1 MGEFPSDII
10 LRNNNKIL
18 FVVLDGL
25 GGLPL
30 TKDGKTEMET
40 ARTPNFDKLVVENVC
55 GCFDP
60 LLPGITPGS
69 GPAHLT
75 LFGYDALKMPIGRGL
90 LEALGIDFKI
100 TPQDVCIRVNFCTL
114 DKDGKITDRRA
125 GRISSEE
132 NQRVLKM
139 VRDKIKPPKGI
150 EIFLE
155 TVSEHRA
162 LMVLRSDQLDDDVAD
177 TDPQELNVPPLEA
190 KMAGKIDERFAG
202 EETYTCKVVNELL
215 RQIREILSDVD
226 SPANFMLLRGFAKM
240 QPLEGFEEKWGCKA
254 GAVAGYPMYRG
265 LARLVGME
273 VVADPTEPR
282 ELAEAAARHL
292 SDFDF
297 LFVHFKYTD
306 KKGEDGDFE
315 AKVAQ
320 IEAFDRA
327 VPDFVALKPS
337 ALVITADHSTPAKM
351 AVHSWHPVPV
361 VIASELA
368 RPDDVCDFGER
379 AMAHGGLG
387 RQVMMNLMPLVLAH
401 AGRLAK
407 FGA

>member
-1 MGEFPSDII
+1 MSEFPSDII
-10 LRNNNKIL
+10 LHNDHKIV

-30 TKDGKTEMET
+30 SKDGKTEMET
-40 ARTPNFDKLVVENVC
+40 ARTPNLDKLAAENIC

-90 LEALGIDFKI
+90 LAALGIGFDVS
-100 TPQDVCIRVNFCTL
+100 PRDVCIRVNFCTL
-114 DKDGKITDRRA
+114 DANGQITDRRA

-132 NQRVLKM
+132 NQRLLKI
-139 VRDKIKPPKGI
+139 VRQKLEPPKGV
-150 EIFLE
+150 ELFLE

-162 LMVLRSDQLDDDVAD
+162 LMVLRSDQLDDNVAD
-177 TDPQELNVPPLEA
+177 TDPQALNVPPLPA
-190 KMAGKIDERFAG
+190 KTHTGQSSKTTEI
-202 EETYTCKVVNELL
+202 VNGLVK
-215 RQIREILSDVD
+215 QIREILSGVD

-240 QPLEGFEEKWGCKA
+240 RPIPSFEEKWGCKA

-273 VVADPTEPR
+273 LVAGPTEPKK
-282 ELAEAAARHL
+282 LAAAAAKHL
-292 SDFDF
+292 PDFDF

-306 KKGEDGDFE
+306 KTGEDGDFQ

-320 IEAFDRA
+320 IEAFDAA
-327 VPDFVALKPS
+327 VPAFVALKAS

-361 VIASELA
+361 LIASELA
-368 RPDDVCDFGER
+368 RPDDVKSFSER
-379 AMAHGGLG
+379 AMVHGGLG
-387 RQVMMNLMPLVLAH
+387 RQLMRNLMPLVLAH
-401 AGRLAK
+401 AGRLTK

>member
-1 MGEFPSDII
+1 MFEMCDFPADII
-10 LRNNNKIL
+10 LHNNNKIV

-30 TKDGKTEMET
+30 SKDGQTEMET
-40 ARTPNFDKLVVENVC
+40 AKTPNLDKLVAENVC

-75 LFGYDALKMPIGRGL
+75 LFGYDALKLPIGRGL

-100 TPQDVCIRVNFCTL
+100 TPSDVCIRVNFCTL

-132 NQRVLKM
+132 NQRVLGM

-150 EIFLE
+150 QIFLE

-162 LMVLRSDQLDDDVAD
+162 LMVLRSDQLDDNVAD
-177 TDPQELNVPPLEA
+177 TDPQALGVPPLEA
-190 KMAGKIDERFAG
+190 KTHSGQSSRTTKI
-202 EETYTCKVVNELL
+202 VNGLIG
-215 RQIREILSDVD
+215 QTREILRDVD
-226 SPANFMLLRGFAKM
+226 SPANFVLLRGFAKM
-240 QPLEGFEEKWGCKA
+240 QKMPSFQEKWGCKA

-273 VVADPTEPR
+273 VVAGPTEPK
-282 ELAEAAARHL
+282 ELARAAAKHL
-292 SDFDF
+292 PDFDF

-306 KKGEDGDFE
+306 KKGEDGDF
-315 AKVAQ
+315 AGKVAQ
-320 IEAFDRA
+320 IEAFDAA
-327 VPDFVALKPS
+327 VPDFVALNPS
-337 ALVITADHSTPAKM
+337 TLVITADHSTPAKLAM
-351 AVHSWHPVPV
+351 HSWHPVPV
-361 VIASELA
+361 VIASELV
-368 RPDDVCDFGER
+368 RPDDVHSFGER

-387 RQVMMNLMPLVLAH
+387 RQLMINLMPLVLAH
-401 AGRLAK
+401 AGRLTK

>member
-1 MGEFPSDII
+1 MSEFPSDII
-10 LRNNNKIL
+10 IRNDNKIV

-25 GGLPL
+25 GGLAE

-40 ARTPNFDKLVVENVC
+40 ARTPNFDKLVAENVC

-90 LEALGIDFKI
+90 LAALGIGFDVSPK
-100 TPQDVCIRVNFCTL
+100 DVCIRVNFCTL
-114 DKDGKITDRRA
+114 DANGQITDRRA

-132 NQRVLKM
+132 NQRLLKI
-139 VRDKIKPPKGI
+139 VREKLEPPKGI

-162 LMVLRSDQLDDDVAD
+162 LLVLRSDQLDDNVTD
-177 TDPQELNVPPLEA
+177 TDPQALNVPPLPA
-190 KMAGKIDERFAG
+190 KTHTGQSSKTTEI
-202 EETYTCKVVNELL
+202 VNGLTK
-215 RQIREILSDVD
+215 QIREILSDVD

-240 QPLEGFEEKWGCKA
+240 RPIPSFEEKWGCKA

-273 VVADPTEPR
+273 LVADPTEPK
-282 ELAEAAARHL
+282 ELAGAAAKHL
-292 SDFDF
+292 DDFDF

-306 KKGEDGDFE
+306 KKGEDGDF
-315 AKVAQ
+315 AGKVAQ
-320 IEAFDRA
+320 IEAFDAA
-327 VPDFVALKPS
+327 VPDFAAINPS

-351 AVHSWHPVPV
+351 AIHSWHPVPV
-361 VIASELA
+361 VIASDLA
-368 RPDDVCDFGER
+368 RSDDVKSFGER
-379 AMAHGGLG
+379 AMVHGGLG
-387 RQVMMNLMPLVLAH
+387 RQLMVNLMPLVLAH
-401 AGRLAK
+401 AGRLTK

>member
-1 MGEFPSDII
+1 MSAFPSDII
-10 LRNNNKIL
+10 LRNDHKII

-30 TKDGKTEMET
+30 TKNGKTEMET
-40 ARTPNFDKLVVENVC
+40 ARTPNLDKLVAENVC

-60 LLPGITPGS
+60 LLPGLTPGS

-75 LFGYDALKMPIGRGL
+75 LFGYDALKLPIGRGL

-114 DKDGKITDRRA
+114 DKAGKIIDRRA
-125 GRISSEE
+125 GRISSKE
-132 NQRVLKM
+132 NQRVLEIVHRKL
-139 VRDKIKPPKGI
+139 KPPKGI
-150 EIFLE
+150 EVFLE

-162 LMVLRSDQLDDDVAD
+162 LMVLRSDQLDDNVAD
-177 TDPQELNVPPLEA
+177 TDPQELHVPPLPA
-190 KMAGKIDERFAG
+190 KMHQGLDSF
-202 EETYTCKVVNELL
+202 TSNTVNGLL
-215 RQIREILSDVD
+215 GQIREILRGVD

-240 QPLEGFEEKWGCKA
+240 QPLQSFEEKWGCKA
-254 GAVAGYPMYRG
+254 GAIAGYPMYRG

-273 VVADPTEPR
+273 VVAEPTAPA
-282 ELAEAAARHL
+282 ELAAAAAKYIP
-292 SDFDF
+292 DFDF

-306 KKGEDGDFE
+306 KKGEDGDF
-315 AKVAQ
+315 AGKVAQ
-320 IEAFDRA
+320 IEAFDA
-327 VPDFVALKPS
+327 VVPDFVALKPS

-351 AVHSWHPVPV
+351 AMHSWHPVPV

-368 RPDDVCDFGER
+368 RPDDVKSFGER

-387 RQVMMNLMPLVLAH
+387 RQLMINLMPLVLAH
-401 AGRLAK
+401 AGRLSK

>member
-1 MGEFPSDII
+1 MSEFPADII
-10 LRNNNKIL
+10 LHNDNKIV
-18 FVVLDGL
+18 FAVLDGL
-25 GGLPL
+25 GGLPQ

-40 ARTPNFDKLVVENVC
+40 AKTPNLDKLVAENVC

-60 LLPGITPGS
+60 LGPGITPGS

-90 LEALGIDFKI
+90 LAALGIGFKV
-100 TPQDVCIRVNFCTL
+100 TPNDVCIRVNFCTL

-125 GRISSEE
+125 GRISDEE
-132 NQRVLKM
+132 NQRLLKI
-139 VRDKIKPPKGI
+139 VREKIKPPEGI

-162 LMVLRSDQLDDDVAD
+162 LMVLRSDQLDDKVAD
-177 TDPQELNVPPLEA
+177 TDPQELNVPPFEA
-190 KMAGKIDERFAG
+190 KTHSGQSSKTTEI
-202 EETYTCKVVNELL
+202 VNGLIGQI
-215 RQIREILSDVD
+215 RQILSGVD
-226 SPANFMLLRGFAKM
+226 SAANFMLLRGFAKM
-240 QPLEGFEEKWGCKA
+240 QPMESFQEKWGCKA

-273 VVADPTEPR
+273 LVANPTEPK
-282 ELAEAAARHL
+282 ELAKAAAEHMPN
-292 SDFDF
+292 FDF

-306 KKGEDGDFE
+306 KMGENGDFA

-320 IEAFDRA
+320 IEAFDAA
-327 VPDFVALKPS
+327 VPDFVALNPA

-351 AVHSWHPVPV
+351 AMHSWHPVPV
-361 VIASELA
+361 LIASDLV
-368 RPDDVCDFGER
+368 RPDDVKTFGER

-387 RQVMMNLMPLVLAH
+387 RQLMMNLMPLVLAH
-401 AGRLAK
+401 AGRLTK

>member
-1 MGEFPSDII
+1 MGAFPSDII
-10 LRNNNKIL
+10 LRNDNKII
-18 FVVLDGL
+18 FVVLDGV
-25 GGLPL
+25 GGLPSS
-30 TKDGKTEMET
+30 KDGKTEMET
-40 ARTPNFDKLVVENVC
+40 ARTPNLDKLVAENVC

-75 LFGYDALKMPIGRGL
+75 LFGYDALKLPIGRGL
-90 LEALGIDFKI
+90 LAALGIGFEVGSN
-100 TPQDVCIRVNFCTL
+100 DVCIRVNFCTL
-114 DKDGKITDRRA
+114 DAASKITDRRA

-132 NQRVLKM
+132 NKRVLQI
-139 VRDKIKPPKGI
+139 VRQKLRPPEGI
-150 EIFLE
+150 QVFLE

-162 LMVLRSDQLDDDVAD
+162 LMVLRSDELDDDVAD
-177 TDPQELNVPPLEA
+177 TDPQALDVAPLPA
-190 KMAGKIDERFAG
+190 KTHQGVDSF
-202 EETYTCKVVNELL
+202 TSKVVNDLL
-215 RQIREILSDVD
+215 GQVRKILSTAD
-226 SPANFMLLRGFAKM
+226 SPANYILLRGFAKM
-240 QPLEGFEEKWGCKA
+240 QPLERFEEKWGCRA

-273 VVADPTEPR
+273 VVAGSTEPR
-282 ELAEAAARHL
+282 ELAEAAAKRL
-292 SDFDF
+292 PDFDF

-306 KKGEDGDFE
+306 KKGEDGEFA

-320 IEAFDRA
+320 IEAFDAA

-368 RPDDVCDFGER
+368 RPDDVCSFGER

-387 RQVMMNLMPLVLAH
+387 RQLMINLMPLVLAH
-401 AGRLAK
+401 AGRLTK